1 MKFTNSIS
9 EAYLASGVL
18 NRPEDVIP
26 QLRGEGITADYF
38 HNYLPKLIWRCA
50 GKMVDDGRLHE
61 ISLLEA
67 TDEIR
72 GLAGGEELGH
82 DISKIRSEWCGFEF
96 MKNHLKTVKSMYA
109 TRFAQK
115 QLAKALQELEEGE
128 TPELVS
134 DAARS
139 ASEGIMAILESQA
152 GWKESKQSAEEFA
165 ELLKS
170 IHLDKT
176 TAGTPSGIYEIDN
189 ITGGLGRN
197 ELWVIGAPTSGGK
210 TVLMLQMM
218 NNFLRLGKRVI
229 LFSLETEANM
239 VHARLAA
246 NEMNLDMWRILGKS
260 HEPLIKADLIKLRSY
275 IEDTKEAGNLIICD
289 EDSMTLE
296 SVISKAQQVNDIQ
309 GVDLIVVD
317 YIQLVSLTNT
327 ADKARHEQVAEV
339 TRTMKQMAKRFQ
351 CPVLTATQL
360 NDDGRVRES
369 RAIAH
374 DADVLLT
381 INEDGIYV
389 AKSRN
394 GQRDV
399 TMNLTLNGRLQRFE

>member
-9 EAYLASGVL
+9 EAYLASGIL
-18 NRPEDVIP
+18 NKPEDVIP

-50 GKMVDDGRLHE
+50 TKMVDDGRLHE

-72 GLAGGEELGH
+72 GLAGGVELGF

-115 QLAKALQELEEGE
+115 QLTKALNELEGGE

-139 ASEGIMAILESQA
+139 ASEGIMAILENQA

-165 ELLKS
+165 ELLKA
-170 IHLDKT
+170 IHMDKT

-218 NNFLRLGKRVI
+218 NNFLKLGKRVI

-239 VHARLAA
+239 IHARLAA
-246 NEMNLDMWRILGKS
+246 NEMNLDMGRILGKT

-296 SVISKAQQVNDIQ
+296 SVTSKAQQVNDIQ